1 MFDSLRRK
9 LKKQFMSKIAKALE
23 LIKQGMNPH
32 AAAQAAELAPNAV
45 YRELKKQRAQIT
57 CPCCDSRVEKLL
69 VPEPM
74 VEALWEMRGK
84 R

>member
-1 MFDSLRRK
+1 VVTKTEQALILVDSGKTVR
-9 LKKQFMSKIAKALE
+9 
-23 LIKQGMNPH
+23 
-32 AAAQAAELAPNAV
+32 QAA
-45 YRELKKQRAQIT
+45 REVDISESALHSAIKKRRAQIT